1 MAYVIYN
8 KETTKTVRAKA
19 YGKEFY
25 ATEAAAKA
33 ALTRLAKKGKIVA
46 EDHAVAGLVYFRDNI
61 EKTHQVR
68 NLMTGELVTESVNTP
83 HYCSVASET
92 YWSM

>member
-8 KETTKTVRAKA
+8 VETTKTVRAKA
-19 YGKEFY
+19 YGKEY
-25 ATEAAAKA
+25 YETEAAAKA
-33 ALTRLAKKGKIVA
+33 GLTRLAKKGKIVA
-46 EDHAVAGLVYFRDNI
+46 GEHAVAELGYFRDNI
-61 EKTHQVR
+61 EKYEYVT
-68 NLMTGELVTESVNTP
+68 NMMTGAKVRQSVNTP